1 MLEGT
6 TAAVGPV
13 VLTVS
18 VAAVPGITELGLTEH
33 VGASAGV
40 GVTAQVSAT
49 SLKNPFAAGTTF
61 TVEVDDAPGLTVVG
75 VSAEAES
82 EKSELNVAPT
92 DCAELMVRLHVPLP
106 EQPPLQPRKAEPVA
120 GAAVSVTIVPGAKNG
135 PHKLEQ
141 SMPRALSVTV
151 PLPKNA
157 TVRGKF

>member
-1 MLEGT
+1 
-6 TAAVGPV
+6 

-18 VAAVPGITELGLTEH
+18 VAAVPGITEVGLIEH

-40 GVTAQVSAT
+40 GETAQVSAT
-49 SLKNPFAAGTTF
+49 ALKNPFAAGTTF
-61 TVEVDDAPGLTVVG
+61 TLEVDDAPGLTAAG
-75 VSAEAES
+75 MSAVAES

-92 DCAELMVRLHVPLP
+92 DCAELIVRLHVPLP
-106 EQPPLQPRKAEPVA
+106 EQPPLQPTTVEPVA

>member
-1 MLEGT
+1 M
-6 TAAVGPV
+6 
-13 VLTVS
+13 
-18 VAAVPGITELGLTEH
+18 ELGLIEH
-33 VGASAGV
+33 VGARAGV
-40 GVTAQVSAT
+40 GDTAQVSAT
-49 SLKNPFAAGTTF
+49 ALKNPFAAGTTF

-92 DCAELMVRLHVPLP
+92 DWAELMVRLHVPVP
-106 EQPPLQPRKAEPVA
+106 EQPPLQPTKVEPIA

-141 SMPRALSVTV
+141 SMPRVLSVTV